1 MLTAIKCWFCAIM
14 LLLLCQTAAVAQQA
28 FIHIQTEGVQ
38 SFSASI
44 DGKEFQSNRTG
55 YLIIPEIPAGKFDLV
70 INFPPGTW
78 PACSFPVVIG
88 DQPRA
93 FSLKQAIDNSWTL
106 FDMISFN
113 VTAGVDPPKIPQ
125 AVMPPRVQV
134 DAEPAAALPAESQ
147 RIRKIF
153 DKASAGGIDQVYIVT
168 NGSRLDTVALFIPA
182 LETPEPKQTAKTMAG
197 GREAGADMAAVI
209 SFEGQ
214 MIPRRRLAISH
225 KH

>member
-1 MLTAIKCWFCAIM
+1 MLTAIKSWFCAMM

-28 FIHIQTEGVQ
+28 FIHIQTEGVL
-38 SFSASI
+38 SFNANI

-55 YLIIPEIPAGKFDLV
+55 YLIIPEIPAGKYDMV
-70 INFPPGTW
+70 ISFPPGTW
-78 PACSFPVVIG
+78 PACSFPLVIG

-93 FSLKQAIDNSWTL
+93 FSLKQGIDNSWTL

-113 VTAGVDPPKIPQ
+113 VTAGVDPPKVPQ

-134 DAEPAAALPAESQ
+134 EAEPVNALPAESQ

-153 DKASAGGIDQVYIVT
+153 DKASASGIDQVYIVT
-168 NGSRLDTVALFIPA
+168 NGNRQDTVALFIPV
-182 LETPEPKQTAKTMAG
+182 LEAPEPKQIAQAVSRMKDVSAVW
-197 GREAGADMAAVI
+197 AALFPV
-209 SFEGQ
+209 EGE
-214 MIPRRRLAISH
+214 MLPRQRFAISH